1 MTAERSQSAP
11 HAIHWTPLHYSVS
24 VVGYGAV
31 SGPSVLVKHAYE
43 VRSEH
48 HTLHRTLQFIE
59 RRGGDER
66 FVRRIQRAEALLDEH
81 AQDVP

>member
-1 MTAERSQSAP
+1 M
-11 HAIHWTPLHYSVS
+11 
-24 VVGYGAV
+24 
-31 SGPSVLVKHAYE
+31 LVKHAYE
-43 VRSEH
+43 VRSEQ

>member
-1 MTAERSQSAP
+1 M
-11 HAIHWTPLHYSVS
+11 
-24 VVGYGAV
+24 
-31 SGPSVLVKHAYE
+31 LVKHAYE